1 MNKPMLKQQIAFLR
15 RKRASE
21 SDAMDG
27 IMYDSLIGA
36 LESELARRNNAGRP
50 RKYAD
55 DRARWKAH
63 NERRKKTAKSVG

>member
-1 MNKPMLKQQIAFLR
+1 
-15 RKRASE
+15 
-21 SDAMDG
+21 MDG

-55 DRARWKAH
+55 DRTRWKAH
-63 NERRKKTAKSVG
+63 NDRRKKTAKSVG